1 MLLPSLRL
9 SCQSIS
15 SRPQLSHRSLNQTRF
30 GVVRSLPSTTCIIR
44 PQRMQRLTSKV
55 LILHPYDVAVGV
67 QPGRHAAPVVD

>member
-30 GVVRSLPSTTCIIR
+30 GVVLSLPSTTCIIW
-44 PQRMQRLTSKV
+44 PQRMHRLTSKV
-55 LILHPYDVAVGV
+55 LILHPYDVAVLS
-67 QPGRHAAPVVD
+67 QPWGRAAPVVD